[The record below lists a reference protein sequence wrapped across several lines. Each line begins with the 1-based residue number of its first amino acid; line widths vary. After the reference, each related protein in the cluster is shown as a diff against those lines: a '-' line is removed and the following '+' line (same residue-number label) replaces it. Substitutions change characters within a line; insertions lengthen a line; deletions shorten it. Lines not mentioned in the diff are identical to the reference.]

1 MTLTIIALVA
11 YGLAMTGWGL
21 YWRAEAEDLMDEVLE
36 LRIDAE
42 PLTEKPQSSVVP
54 VVVTPRG
61 DGGMDDLLLEVLV
74 PSQRRPG
81 GAS

>member
-21 YWRAEAEDLMDEVLE
+21 FWRAEAEDLMDEVLA

-42 PLTEKPQSSVVP
+42 PLTSKPQSSVLP

-61 DGGMDDLLLEVLV
+61 DGGMDDLLLEALI
-74 PSQRRPG
+74 PAQRRPG